1 MYLRGQV
8 SKHLALSAICWAT
21 LLPGWVLAAGAT
33 LYESGSLDMGMASA
47 GRAAIAMDANS
58 AFTNPAGMTQLGQE
72 QISTSLVPLY
82 MRADFQ
88 TDNDNTAQGG
98 SGGNQAGWLASA
110 SFAYVKPLSDR
121 WALGVAAFTY
131 YGNGLDPNDNWA
143 GRFQLEYVDHTTFNL
158 LPSLAYRVSDN
169 ISIGLGLGVQYSAFE
184 EKILISERSVDNIR
198 LDADVDSFEP
208 LFNISF
214 YYTPF
219 ANTVI
224 GFNYFGEVSHHFNT
238 DSAYKGPPP
247 PDALP
252 IAAEG
257 FEVDLNVPQHAL
269 LSFKQGLSES
279 LYLTGTVAWAEH
291 SRYGTMGLAYEGLLL
306 GDKGIETDLEWDD
319 AWSGAVGL
327 MYEWREWLFTTGFS
341 YDESTTTTATRIP
354 SYPTDDQYRFA
365 VGARRDIGKNMTL
378 TMVYEYASLGE
389 GKLDIE
395 DIRKT
400 RLSGEYKDYDINF
413 FGLSLNYL
421 FDAN

>member
-1 MYLRGQV
+1 MFSCRQM
-8 SKHLALSAICWAT
+8 STSSALYMACILTVLSQRT
-21 LLPGWVLAAGAT
+21 LAAGAT
-33 LYESGSLDMGMASA
+33 LYEAGSLDMGMASA
-47 GRAAIAMDANS
+47 GRAAIAMDANT
-58 AFTNPAGMTQLGQE
+58 AFTNPAAMSQIGQ
-72 QISTSLVPLY
+72 QQFSVSLIPFY

-88 TDNDNTAQGG
+88 TDKDNTAEGG
-98 SGGNQAGWLASA
+98 SGGNQAGWLASG
-110 SFAYVKPLSDR
+110 SFAYVRPLSDR

-143 GRFQLEYVDHTTFNL
+143 GRFQMEYVDHTTFNL
-158 LPSLAYRVSDN
+158 LPSLAYRVSDK

-184 EKILISERSVDNIR
+184 EKILISERQADNVR
-198 LDADVDSFEP
+198 LDADEDSFEP

-214 YYTPF
+214 YYTPS
-219 ANTVI
+219 ATTVI

-238 DSAYKGPPP
+238 DSAYEGPTP
-247 PDALP
+247 PDVLP

-269 LSFKQGLSES
+269 LSVKQGLSES
-279 LYLTGTVAWAEH
+279 LYVTGTVAWAEH

-306 GDKGIETDLEWDD
+306 GDRGIETDLEWDD

-327 MYEWREWLFTTGFS
+327 MYEWREWLFTTGVS
-341 YDESTTTTATRIP
+341 YDESTTKIATRIP

-365 VGARRDIGKNMTL
+365 VGARTDIGKNMTL

-400 RLSGEYKDYDINF
+400 RLRGEYKDYDINF
-413 FGLSLNYL
+413 FGLSLNYKL
-421 FDAN
+421 